1 MSVTAK
7 LVRLHRVEIQIRGL
21 TERLGQADR
30 YLTAQDDMLA
40 ALAKQAEGVKTH
52 LRQAEASV
60 KNDETEA
67 ASFEAKIQRLR
78 EQMNAAKTNKE
89 YTAFLTEINTL
100 KAEKGKVEEREL
112 GLMTKVEEF
121 RAQMAKIE
129 ADRAEREKVRGVAK
143 AERDQRE
150 AEIRDRLA
158 ELKNERTAAAEDV
171 PARALQAFESRITLG
186 HDDIMAPLEEH
197 DRRNREYCCGSC
209 QVLLPLEKLNALIG
223 RGELT
228 ACTNCGVLLFI
239 EEDVK
244 GNVVSASRK

>member
-30 YLTAQDDMLA
+30 YLQTQDQTLA
-40 ALAKQAEGVKTH
+40 ALTKQADGIRAQ
-52 LRQAEASV
+52 LRQTEASL
-60 KNDETEA
+60 KNDESEA
-67 ASFEAKIQRLR
+67 AGFDAKIQRLR

-100 KAEKGKVEEREL
+100 KADKGKVEEREL
-112 GLMTKVEEF
+112 GLMTKAEEF
-121 RAQMAKIE
+121 RAQLARIDAE
-129 ADRAEREKVRGVAK
+129 RAEREKVREVAK
-143 AERDQRE
+143 SERDQRE
-150 AEIRDRLA
+150 AEIRDRLE
-158 ELKNERTAAAEDV
+158 ELKGERAAAASDV
-171 PARALQAFESRITLG
+171 PARALEAFESRIAQG

-228 ACTNCGVLLFI
+228 ACTSCGVLLFI

-244 GNVVSASRK
+244 GNVVAASRK

>member
-21 TERLGQADR
+21 TERLHQADR
-30 YLTAQDDMLA
+30 YLKMQDDTLA
-40 ALAKQAEGVKTH
+40 ALDKQAETVRAQ
-52 LRQAEASV
+52 LRMAEATL

-67 ASFEAKIQRLR
+67 AGIEDRIAKYR

-100 KAEKGKVEEREL
+100 KADKAKVEEREL
-112 GLMTKVEEF
+112 GQMTKAEEL
-121 RAQMAKIE
+121 RAQAAKIE
-129 ADRAEREKVRGVAK
+129 AEREDRLKVRTVAK
-143 AERDQRE
+143 ADRDQRE
-150 AEIRDRLA
+150 AEIHDRLE
-158 ELKNERTAAAEDV
+158 ELKRERVAAADDV
-171 PARALQAFESRITLG
+171 PERALAAFQYRITQG
-186 HDDIMAPLEEH
+186 HDEIMAPLEEH
-197 DRRNREYCCGSC
+197 DRRNREYCCGAC

-239 EEDVK
+239 EEEVK